1 MRLKAK
7 AKDPFSS
14 QQRVY
19 RINWILASLLGVQ
32 TVVMLGCIYVIV
44 VVAVR
49 PPTVVVK
56 DHVNGCA
63 PKVVEASTQQE
74 ITAMDAKVFLID
86 MLKLRFQWNS
96 ATVTES
102 MRAYKRNSMESH
114 SNAMSD
120 YLQEPIPVD
129 PKYPEVKLPRLGV
142 WVQSRIRRTL
152 VLPETM
158 DRIECTPTSADGLED
173 AWHCTTKAKMIT
185 SPLFGSDKVAD
196 PETVMVV
203 ATFAELTRTYTSH
216 PHGLLIG
223 TMEFSG
229 PTRRAADPRRADRK
243 GIILSFGGCRR

>member
-19 RINWILASLLGVQ
+19 RINWVLASLLGLQ

-44 VVAVR
+44 VLAIR

-63 PKVVEASTQQE
+63 PKVIEASTQSE

-86 MLKLRFQWNS
+86 MLKLRFEWNS

-102 MRAYKRNSMESH
+102 MRAYKQHSMKEH
-114 SNAMSD
+114 RDAMTEF
-120 YLQEPIPVD
+120 LQDTIPVD

-158 DRIECTPTSADGLED
+158 DRIECTRASADELED
-173 AWHCTTKAKMIT
+173 AWHCRTKAQMIT
-185 SPLFGSDKVAD
+185 SPLFGSDQAAE

-203 ATFAELTRTYTSH
+203 ATFAELNRTYTSH

-223 TMEFSG
+223 AMEFHPIDSE
-229 PTRRAADPRRADRK
+229 
-243 GIILSFGGCRR
+243 LM